1 MKVQIIYT
9 WFVSADEIQN
19 WGAAVLWA
27 GDKGEPLSNSTDPPQ
42 AGFDLFFSWLNLIYL
57 NPAPICTDS
66 LGNFPQNA
74 NSKFSESTFTCLIL
88 YTLHL

>member
-27 GDKGEPLSNSTDPPQ
+27 GDKGKPLSNSTDPPQ
-42 AGFDLFFSWLNLIYL
+42 AGFDLFFR
-57 NPAPICTDS
+57 D
-66 LGNFPQNA
+66 
-74 NSKFSESTFTCLIL
+74 
-88 YTLHL
+88 

>member
-9 WFVSADEIQN
+9 WFVSTDEIQN

-42 AGFDLFFSWLNLIYL
+42 AGFDLFFFVIKPHLL
-57 NPAPICTDS
+57 
-66 LGNFPQNA
+66 
-74 NSKFSESTFTCLIL
+74 ESCSD
-88 YTLHL
+88 LHR